1 MARHIL
7 QGERPVFFYGQ
18 AYMGSLDAW
27 LIAVGFQVLGA
38 SVLTIRIVEA
48 ILYLLIVATG
58 FAVAWRVSDRVV
70 VAVVAALVIAVPDVL
85 LAIYS
90 TATLGGYNET
100 LLLGNLLLLLGWDI
114 THEHRGSLGRW
125 ALLGLVAGIGWWTNG
140 LIIAYA
146 LPVGGLILWDMWRNI
161 RKATPPP
168 TPPRIQ
174 GGESTDRAVFAP
186 SPEVEGSGLAR
197 LYLLPILIALLFFL
211 IGSAPW
217 WAFNLQYDWAAL
229 RFYLPSNAPSQFAG
243 TDIAPLSADQRL
255 IGLFLLG
262 LPAVIG
268 LRFPWSPSFFLPI
281 FGLAVLL
288 IYALALYRFLRKE
301 SLLKPDGRLLIGGMI
316 AWFCALF
323 VVSRFSLD
331 PTGRYFLPL
340 ILPLGIGLGA
350 LIAAIRLRWLRIALV
365 AVVIGYNVAGMAI
378 AMSNTPPG
386 LTTIQ
391 LYTHLPNS
399 DDDALIGFLEQ
410 HGLTHG
416 YTNYWIWFRL
426 AFLSADR
433 LEYSAVLPY
442 KPDFELYAVR

>member
-1 MARHIL
+1 MPPRSRISRDRARRFPRLALAVILLIALIGRIVLLASGTVSFHSDEAVVGLMARHIL

-27 LIAVGFQVLGA
+27 LIAGGFQVLGA
-38 SVLTIRIVEA
+38 SVLTMRIVEL
-48 ILYLLIVATG
+48 ILYLLVVTTG
-58 FAVAWRVSDRVV
+58 FAVAWRVSGRVV

-85 LAIYS
+85 LAVYS

-146 LPVGGLILWDMWRNI
+146 LPVGVIIVWDIFRET
-161 RKATPPP
+161 RASVGA
-168 TPPRIQ
+168 R
-174 GGESTDRAVFAP
+174 RAVSLQGYLP
-186 SPEVEGSGLAR
+186 LIGLA
-197 LYLLPILIALLFFL
+197 LLCFL

-243 TDIAPLSADQRL
+243 TDIAPLSTDQRL

-288 IYALALYRFLRKE
+288 IYALALYRLLRR
-301 SLLKPDGRLLIGGMI
+301 GR
-316 AWFCALF
+316 C
-323 VVSRFSLD
+323 
-331 PTGRYFLPL
+331 
-340 ILPLGIGLGA
+340 
-350 LIAAIRLRWLRIALV
+350 
-365 AVVIGYNVAGMAI
+365 
-378 AMSNTPPG
+378 
-386 LTTIQ
+386 
-391 LYTHLPNS
+391 
-399 DDDALIGFLEQ
+399 
-410 HGLTHG
+410 
-416 YTNYWIWFRL
+416 
-426 AFLSADR
+426 
-433 LEYSAVLPY
+433 
-442 KPDFELYAVR
+442 